1 MILREN
7 VVGYVDKGVHPYK
20 SDDQSHAD
28 EIFEMQCNMCQ
39 SYGKKGGWLS
49 KTGG

>member
-20 SDDQSHAD
+20 SNNQSHAD
-28 EIFEMQCNMCQ
+28 EWNLW
-39 SYGKKGGWLS
+39 GAV
-49 KTGG
+49 